1 MKMVIE
7 SGLLAIQSGLLKS
20 QVFVGD
26 GSDKEDL
33 FVGLES
39 GKDALV
45 EHYLTQAM
53 ENVARLVHRLCTGAA
68 FFSSMSLIVR
78 GQN

>member
-26 GSDKEDL
+26 GSETEGL
-33 FVGLES
+33 FVGLKTGKES
-39 GKDALV
+39 LV
-45 EHYLTQAM
+45 EHYLTKAM
-53 ENVARLVHRLCTGAA
+53 ENVARLAGLLNWQI
-68 FFSSMSLIVR
+68 F
-78 GQN
+78 